1 VNVGRATGST
11 KAKLR
16 TIRKRWPL
24 PVLIVETTGLNPVV
38 YGVTEEEAEQGTEL
52 LLTIRGRGAR
62 QMAEQL
68 GSTRGSSWEDDG
80 PSFAY
85 NLIIVWSDQEVR
97 AVVDELH
104 KDGVALGFGE
114 AEGAEEL
121 PSLRERIL
129 RRRSRRPIEFRGSSR
144 KIWASHRWVRVGNGP
159 GDRCVRHADCRTS
172 PELGR
177 ACCAEAR
184 KKERAQLARRKPAPK
199 GRVYGS
205 TDDARALAIR
215 AGAKEPLEHLGTGAT
230 GEVFA
235 DARGLAYK
243 VPRSSGSALT
253 IAEEAEWLRV
263 ASQVPFVRDHVARFH
278 HYDRETGV
286 LVRENVQG
294 KRQVM
299 TSKRSKGRL
308 DTWELHRE
316 IERLMRPYGL
326 GRPEYKEESYRLVR
340 GRGWVLFDAGFSLLY
355 GRKLIELAPKVSR
368 DGPDGWDTASAIVQE
383 SGKTIPRPI
392 AMRALRNLAARS
404 TSAREYL
411 QNNWPEY
418 LA

>member
-1 VNVGRATGST
+1 MSVGRATGST
-11 KAKLR
+11 KARLR
-16 TIRKRWPL
+16 SMQRRWPL
-24 PVLIVETTGLNPVV
+24 PVLVSETGVDPDA
-38 YGVTEEEAEQGTEL
+38 YGIRREDADQGTEML
-52 LLTIRGRGAR
+52 LAIHGRGAR
-62 QMAEQL
+62 QMAERL
-68 GSTRGSSWEDDG
+68 GSTHGSNWESDG

-85 NLIIVWSDQEVR
+85 NTVIVWSERERKEVI
-97 AVVDELH
+97 DELY
-104 KDGVALGFGE
+104 KDGIALGFADPDEVLMGD
-114 AEGAEEL
+114 ARP

-129 RRRSRRPIEFRGSSR
+129 RRRSRLPIEHSR
-144 KIWASHRWVRVGNGP
+144 RSNYRPVRVGP
-159 GDRCVRHADCRTS
+159 GERCVHHADCRAT

-177 ACCAEAR
+177 VCCAATR
-184 KKERAQLARRKPAPK
+184 KKEKMQLAGRKAPK
-199 GRVYGS
+199 GRVYGT

-243 VPRSSGSALT
+243 VPRSAPSALT

-294 KRQVM
+294 LH
-299 TSKRSKGRL
+299 RSEVPWRRPASRL
-308 DTWELHRE
+308 DTWNLHKE

-355 GRKLIELAPKVSR
+355 GRKLIAYISKVSR
-368 DGPDGWDTASAIVQE
+368 YGPEGWDTAFAIVQE
-383 SGKTIPRPI
+383 IDKTIPRPI
-392 AMRALRNLAARS
+392 AVRALRNLAARS

-411 QNNWPEY
+411 QHNWPEY

>member
-1 VNVGRATGST
+1 MSIGRATGST

-16 TIRKRWPL
+16 GIRKRWPL
-24 PVLIVETTGLNPVV
+24 PVLIAETSGLDPAEYDVS
-38 YGVTEEEAEQGTEL
+38 EEEAEQGTEMM
-52 LLTIRGRGAR
+52 LTIHGRGAR

-68 GSTRGSSWEDDG
+68 QSTHGSSWEDDG
-80 PSFAY
+80 PSLAY
-85 NLIIVWSDQEVR
+85 NAFVVWSDAERKEVI
-97 AVVDELH
+97 DELH
-104 KDGVALGFGE
+104 KAGVAVGFE
-114 AEGAEEL
+114 DETL
-121 PSLRERIL
+121 PGLRERIL
-129 RRRSRRPIEFRGSSR
+129 RRRSRRAVQFRTTSKKRWFVNQG
-144 KIWASHRWVRVGNGP
+144 WVRVGGP

-172 PELGR
+172 PALGR
-177 ACCAEAR
+177 ACCAETR

-199 GRVYGS
+199 GRVYGT

-215 AGAKEPLEHLGTGAT
+215 AGAKEPLEHLGAGAT
-230 GEVFA
+230 GEVFV
-235 DARGLAYK
+235 DAKNLAYK

-294 KRQVM
+294 LYRSGAPWKRPQD
-299 TSKRSKGRL
+299 RL
-308 DTWELHRE
+308 DTWGLHKE

-355 GRKLIELAPKVSR
+355 GRKLIALVPKVSR
-368 DGPDGWDTASAIVQE
+368 DGFDGWDTASAIVQE

-392 AMRALRNLAARS
+392 ATRALRNLAARS

-411 QNNWPEY
+411 QSNWPEY

>member
-1 VNVGRATGST
+1 MSVGRATGST
-11 KAKLR
+11 KARLR
-16 TIRKRWPL
+16 SMQRRWPL
-24 PVLIVETTGLNPVV
+24 PVLVSETGVDPDA
-38 YGVTEEEAEQGTEL
+38 YGIRREDADQGTEML
-52 LLTIRGRGAR
+52 LAIHGRGAR
-62 QMAEQL
+62 QMAERLQ
-68 GSTRGSSWEDDG
+68 STHGSSWEDDG
-80 PSFAY
+80 PTLAY
-85 NLIIVWSDQEVR
+85 NMVVVWGDQER
-97 AVVDELH
+97 KAVIDELH
-104 KDGVALGFGE
+104 KDGVALAFEDETPPG
-114 AEGAEEL
+114 
-121 PSLRERIL
+121 LRERIL
-129 RRRSRRPIEFRGSSR
+129 RRRSRLPVKYRALHSS
-144 KIWASHRWVRVGNGP
+144 KNRWSDYRYVRVGP
-159 GDRCVRHADCRTS
+159 GERCVRHADCRAN
-172 PELGR
+172 PALGR
-177 ACCAEAR
+177 KCCEETR
-184 KKERAQLARRKPAPK
+184 KTERAQLARRKAPKAPK
-199 GRVYGS
+199 GRVYGT

-243 VPRSSGSALT
+243 VPRSAPSALT

-294 KRQVM
+294 LH
-299 TSKRSKGRL
+299 RSEVPWRRPASRL
-308 DTWELHRE
+308 DTWNLHKE

-355 GRKLIELAPKVSR
+355 GRKLIAYISKVSR
-368 DGPDGWDTASAIVQE
+368 YGPEGWDTAFAIVQE
-383 SGKTIPRPI
+383 IDKTIPRPI
-392 AMRALRNLAARS
+392 AVRALRNLAARS

-411 QNNWPEY
+411 QHNWPEY